1 MYNLIEHSNNYSTT
15 SEGLWQYYRGESH
28 LNAVGDIVDFLNNDN
43 YSDSFKF
50 KRKVTGQTGDD
61 GSKGVEIAVALK
73 YLSNFW
79 RTLEVPLINC

>member
-15 SEGLWQYYRGESH
+15 SGGLWQYYRGESH

-61 GSKGVEIAVALK
+61 GSKGVEIAVTLK

-79 RTLEVPLINC
+79 RTLEVPLTNC